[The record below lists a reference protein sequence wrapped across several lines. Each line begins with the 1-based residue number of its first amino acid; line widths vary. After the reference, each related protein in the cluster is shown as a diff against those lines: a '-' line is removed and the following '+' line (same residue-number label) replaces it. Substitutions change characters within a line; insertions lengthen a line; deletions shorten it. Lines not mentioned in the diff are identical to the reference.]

1 MWSIGC
7 SAKKLG
13 FLAFLWVFAICPVVQ
28 GQAKALDAETMR
40 SEVKK
45 GLITMNFRDVEIQVL
60 IKFISDLTGRNF
72 LVDPAVKGNVTI
84 LCPEKVTIDEAYRVF
99 LSTLEVQGFT
109 PVETGKVIKIIPSAT
124 ARTKGTETL
133 QGGEMKG
140 PEDRIITQMVPLKT
154 ANAGDIAKALLP
166 LVEKTG
172 ALIPYPE
179 TNTLILID
187 SLSNVN
193 RLLRIIAELDVS
205 GSEEVRVFGLKHAK
219 AEELAKRLLP
229 LFQDEKGRKEGGG
242 GDKPAKLIADD
253 RTNSVVAMAEPKAMA
268 KIGTL
273 VAELDREIQRPR
285 ENIHMYNLEN
295 ARAEELVKVLTE
307 LPGKGGKEEKDK
319 AKPAAPA
326 PLSKDI
332 QISADKATNTLIIVA
347 EPEEYQILQ
356 RIIRNLD
363 RPRIMVYVEALIMEV
378 SASKAMDLGVEW
390 RVGNEYKGGYG
401 AGKEGGVWFGGS
413 TGPDNDTES
422 LSKGLIPGGFAAG
435 VLGKGITLGTV
446 TFPTIA
452 AFVKAVRSDSDFN
465 ILSTPQILTI
475 DNEEAMIEVAKN
487 IPFVTR
493 VDQGVSTTDRAI
505 QSFQYKNVGVVMK
518 VTPQIN
524 ENRFVRL
531 HVEQKVEAVIS
542 DTALGGTVLA
552 PTTTV
557 RNAKTTI
564 AVKDGETAVIG
575 GLLEKRMERGNN
587 MTPCLGGLPGA
598 GWLFKS
604 VSDRDEKTNLLVF
617 ITPIIL
623 ENREEVRSLYEKKR
637 QEANEETRKTIEK
650 GQPELLRRKA
660 FE

>member
-1 MWSIGC
+1 MLSRWFRAARFWLPLLC
-7 SAKKLG
+7 
-13 FLAFLWVFAICPVVQ
+13 WVFFVFPELSAQ
-28 GQAKALDAETMR
+28 EKTQDTETMR

-45 GLITMNFRDVEIQVL
+45 GLITMNFRDVDIHVL

-84 LCPEKVTIDEAYRVF
+84 LCPEKVTLDEAYRVF

-109 PVETGKVIKIIPSAT
+109 AVDSGKVVKIFPSGT
-124 ARTKGTETL
+124 ARTKGTETIRP
-133 QGGEMKG
+133 GEMRR
-140 PEDRIITQMVPLKT
+140 PEDRIITQLIPLK
-154 ANAGDIAKALLP
+154 AAHAGDIAKALGP

-179 TNTLILID
+179 SNTLILID

-193 RLLRIIAELDVS
+193 RLLKIIAELDVS
-205 GSEEVRVFGLKHAK
+205 GSEAVRVFRLGQAK
-219 AEELAKRLLP
+219 AEELAKKLQA
-229 LFQDEKGRKEGGG
+229 LFQDEKGRKEVS
-242 GDKPAKLIADD
+242 DKPVRVIADE
-253 RTNSVVAMAEPKAMA
+253 RTNAVVVMAEPKTLSGIA
-268 KIGTL
+268 GL
-273 VAELDREIQRPR
+273 VADLDQEVQRPR
-285 ENIHMYNLEN
+285 ENIHLYALEN

-307 LPGKGGKEEKDK
+307 LPGKGGGEEKDK
-319 AKPAAPA
+319 TKPAVPA
-326 PLSKDI
+326 PLSKDV
-332 QISADKATNTLIIVA
+332 QITADKATNTLVIVA
-347 EPEEYQILQ
+347 EPEEYQILH
-356 RIIRNLD
+356 RIIQRLD
-363 RPRIMVYVEALIMEV
+363 RARTMVYVEALIMEV
-378 SASKAMDLGVEW
+378 SASKALDLGVEW
-390 RVGNEYKGGYG
+390 RIGNEYKGGYG
-401 AGKEGGVWFGGS
+401 AGKDGGLWFGGS
-413 TGPDNDTES
+413 TGPDKDTES
-422 LSKGLIPGGFAAG
+422 LSKGQIPGGFAAG

-475 DNEEAMIEVAKN
+475 DNEEAMIEVARN

-493 VDQGVSTTDRAI
+493 VDQGTSTTDRAI
-505 QSFQYKNVGVVMK
+505 QSFQYKNVGVNLK

-531 HVEQKVEAVIS
+531 HLEQKVEAVIS

-552 PTTTV
+552 PTTAV
-557 RNAKTTI
+557 RTAKTTI

-575 GLLEKRMERGNN
+575 GLLEKRMERGGN

-617 ITPIIL
+617 ITPTIV
-623 ENREEVRSLYEKKR
+623 ENREEVKALYEKKR
-637 QEANEETRKTIEK
+637 QEAEEEAAKTLQRK
-650 GQPELLRRKA
+650 QPELLRRKA